1 MSKVKVSVIIP
12 VYNRESYIPQCME
25 SILTQTLDEIEVICV
40 DDGSTDGTL
49 SILNSFSEKDER
61 VVIFTQN
68 RQGPGKARNAGIEL
82 AKGKYLAFMDS
93 DDYYPSKGVLE
104 VLYKAAEKYGVEMS
118 GGSMLRDVN
127 GEISPFDELCF
138 KNDQI
143 YKNGEWIDQRGF
155 TRFLFK
161 KKFIVEKGICFP
173 NYRQHED
180 PVFMLNAVMQS
191 HEIWTTCEYVYV
203 YREFDKM
210 VDYVSLFVIA
220 DIINGYRDLLMIASM
235 YYLVDYQERVVD
247 TILNKWGIL
256 ISWMILNDD
265 GFVLS
270 KISSLSSLVIS
281 NVTRQKY
288 EKYWLIEQI
297 VNRVENH
304 IKMEELYMD
313 KIHSS
318 DGIVIYGSGSVGKTV
333 FDMIKRY
340 GVDKKIIF
348 AVSSVNREAM
358 LRGVE
363 VKSIY
368 DIDNKDR
375 GILIIIA
382 KKGDQNEMLQTAT
395 NLGFTNI
402 LQIDNKVYGLSKM
415 VINRNEYAY

>member
-1 MSKVKVSVIIP
+1 M
-12 VYNRESYIPQCME
+12 
-25 SILTQTLDEIEVICV
+25 
-40 DDGSTDGTL
+40 
-49 SILNSFSEKDER
+49 
-61 VVIFTQN
+61 
-68 RQGPGKARNAGIEL
+68 
-82 AKGKYLAFMDS
+82 
-93 DDYYPSKGVLE
+93 
-104 VLYKAAEKYGVEMS
+104 
-118 GGSMLRDVN
+118 
-127 GEISPFDELCF
+127 
-138 KNDQI
+138 
-143 YKNGEWIDQRGF
+143 
-155 TRFLFK
+155 
-161 KKFIVEKGICFP
+161 
-173 NYRQHED
+173 
-180 PVFMLNAVMQS
+180 
-191 HEIWTTCEYVYV
+191 
-203 YREFDKM
+203 
-210 VDYVSLFVIA
+210 
-220 DIINGYRDLLMIASM
+220 
-235 YYLVDYQERVVD
+235 
-247 TILNKWGIL
+247 
-256 ISWMILNDD
+256 
-265 GFVLS
+265 
-270 KISSLSSLVIS
+270 
-281 NVTRQKY
+281 TRQKY